1 MAVSLGTLSPI
12 LFSNSGGSCWRFSFS
27 TGVFPVG
34 VWLLHDVIPRVE
46 LCSPVNG
53 RLV

>member
-1 MAVSLGTLSPI
+1 MAVSLGILSPI
-12 LFSNSGGSCWRFSFS
+12 LFLNSGVCWRFFFS

-34 VWLLHDVIPRVE
+34 VCFIHDVIPRVE